1 MTTTNIVRKP
11 SGVIDFDAYKGLEG
25 SIGLTGMTFTVK
37 VIDARQSFG
46 RLDLCVEPL
55 HGEGSRWMEYRKVEL
70 KSKPVRSEIT
80 TTEVTTVREQVAQR
94 AIEASRGNGSSNAD
108 LIQQLLNQINNG
120 KIATQ
125 TKETIK

>member
-1 MTTTNIVRKP
+1 MTTTKIVRKP

-25 SIGLTGMTFTVK
+25 SIGITGMTFTVK

-70 KSKPVRSEIT
+70 KSEPVRSKIT
-80 TTEVTTVREQVAQR
+80 TTEVTTVREQIAER

-120 KIATQ
+120 NIATQ
-125 TKETIK
+125 TMETIK

>member
-70 KSKPVRSEIT
+70 KSEPVRSEIT

-94 AIEASRGNGSSNAD
+94 AIEASRENGSSNTD

-120 KIATQ
+120 NIATQ

>member
-70 KSKPVRSEIT
+70 KSEPVRSEIT

-94 AIEASRGNGSSNAD
+94 AIEASRGNGSSNTD

>member
-70 KSKPVRSEIT
+70 KSEPVRSEIT

-94 AIEASRGNGSSNAD
+94 AIEASRGNGSSNTD

-125 TKETIK
+125 TKEPIK

>member
-70 KSKPVRSEIT
+70 KSKPVRSKIT
-80 TTEVTTVREQVAQR
+80 TTEVTTVREQIAER
-94 AIEASRGNGSSNAD
+94 AIEASRGNGSSNSD

-120 KIATQ
+120 NFATE

>member
-1 MTTTNIVRKP
+1 MTTTKIVRKP

-25 SIGLTGMTFTVK
+25 SIGITGMTFTVK

-70 KSKPVRSEIT
+70 KSKPVRSKIT
-80 TTEVTTVREQVAQR
+80 TTEVTTVREQIAER
-94 AIEASRGNGSSNAD
+94 AIEASRGNGSSNSD

-120 KIATQ
+120 NFATE

>member
-1 MTTTNIVRKP
+1 MTTTKIVRKP

-25 SIGLTGMTFTVK
+25 SIGITGMTFTVK

-70 KSKPVRSEIT
+70 KSEPVRSKIT
-80 TTEVTTVREQVAQR
+80 TTEVTTVREQIAER

-120 KIATQ
+120 NIATQ

>member
-55 HGEGSRWMEYRKVEL
+55 HGEGSPWMEYRKVEL
-70 KSKPVRSEIT
+70 KSEPVRSEIT

-94 AIEASRGNGSSNAD
+94 AIEASRGNGSSNTD

>member
-70 KSKPVRSEIT
+70 KSDPVRSEIT

-94 AIEASRGNGSSNAD
+94 AIEASRGNGSSNTD

>member
-94 AIEASRGNGSSNAD
+94 AIEASRGNGSSNTD

>member
-1 MTTTNIVRKP
+1 MTTTKIVRKP

-25 SIGLTGMTFTVK
+25 SIGITGMTFTVK

-55 HGEGSRWMEYRKVEL
+55 YGEGSRWMEYRKVEL
-70 KSKPVRSEIT
+70 KSEPVRSKIT
-80 TTEVTTVREQVAQR
+80 TTEVTTVREQIAER

-120 KIATQ
+120 NIATQ

>member
-25 SIGLTGMTFTVK
+25 SIGITGMTFTVK

-70 KSKPVRSEIT
+70 KSEPVRSEIT

-94 AIEASRGNGSSNAD
+94 AIEASRGNGSSNTD

>member
-80 TTEVTTVREQVAQR
+80 TTEVTTVRGQVAQR
-94 AIEASRGNGSSNAD
+94 AIEASRGNGSSNTD